1 MTPPDTQ
8 LIASSRPHTVSL
20 SGGDARAAVRV
31 VPESGGPTPM
41 AVIQR
46 GDMGLSDRSSATAAA
61 PLPVAMPADPSPA
74 APGMSAAM
82 QLRLEALQ
90 SHHRELR
97 QALHTLNRPASAG
110 PDR

>member
-31 VPESGGPTPM
+31 VTEPAPAPM
-41 AVIQR
+41 AVPER
-46 GDMGLSDRSSATAAA
+46 ADVRLSDRRAVDQAA
-61 PLPVAMPADPSPA
+61 PVVVASPEGADAPVL
-74 APGMSAAM
+74 GLSAAM

-90 SHHRELR
+90 AHNRELR
-97 QALHTLNRPASAG
+97 QALHTLNRPVAGG